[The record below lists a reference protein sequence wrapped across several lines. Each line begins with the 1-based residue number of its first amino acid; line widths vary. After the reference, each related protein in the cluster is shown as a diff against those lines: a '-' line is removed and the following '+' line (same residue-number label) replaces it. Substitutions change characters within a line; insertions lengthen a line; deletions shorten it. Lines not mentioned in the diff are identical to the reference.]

1 METRTDP
8 ARDKGRSSWI
18 QIRRFEVQSRRV
30 NLNMRRNSRSRDDE
44 PNPFTSCLS
53 FPDRRVSVY
62 TGSLPDDPNNPE
74 LLS

>member
-1 METRTDP
+1 
-8 ARDKGRSSWI
+8 
-18 QIRRFEVQSRRV
+18 
-30 NLNMRRNSRSRDDE
+30 MRRNSRSRDDE